1 MKTIKELNSKWY
13 WRFLKVAYSIWF
25 IFILGISTVL
35 YYNIFQV
42 YNSEPLYQVIKKQIT
57 KDYWDYQNRERKSL
71 DSLGSTISNE
81 PFVEINADKVKKVND
96 FLRERWIT
104 AEDII
109 ALAEED
115 WSDPEEILQ
124 IFRDNGVTV
133 KWMPEAK
140 IVELYKLSE
149 KGYSYELLSEYNKHY
164 NEYNTLSRDY
174 RWIKEYLKIIW
185 SVLWTFLWL
194 IVLTFILKR
203 ILYYII
209 LWEPFPKE

>member
-13 WRFLKVAYSIWF
+13 WRFLKVAYAIWF

-42 YNSEPLYQVIKKQIT
+42 YNSEPLYQVIKKQII
-57 KDYWDYQNRERKSL
+57 KDYWNYQNRERKSFE
-71 DSLGSTISNE
+71 SFGSKILNE

-96 FLRERWIT
+96 FLNEKWLT
-104 AEDII
+104 ADHIR

-115 WSDPEEILQ
+115 WSDPEELFQ
-124 IFRDNGVTV
+124 IFRDNGIKI
-133 KWMPEAK
+133 KWMKEAK
-140 IVELYKLSE
+140 IVELYNLANKE
-149 KGYSYELLSEYNKHY
+149 YSYELLNEYNKHY

-174 RWIKEYLKIIW
+174 RWIKEYLKLTW
-185 SVLWTFLWL
+185 SVLLTLLWL